1 MVSVAIITKNEEDN
15 IGDCLESVKWADE
28 IIVVD
33 SGSDDGTADICE
45 RYGVRL
51 YTEPWKGFSAQ
62 KNSAIEKA
70 TNDWILS
77 LDADERV
84 TPELRKEITA
94 LCENET
100 AKNGYFI
107 ARKNFFLGRWIRHC
121 GWYPNY
127 TLRLIKRG
135 KGSFGEREVHES
147 LSVRGDTGYLNH
159 PMEHYTYKTISD
171 YLKRLDRYSTL
182 AARELQKEK
191 KRYGIHHI
199 VFRPL
204 YTFLHMYFIRLGF
217 LDGYFGFM
225 LSILYSFYTFS
236 KYIKLREFQ
245 VTEQ

>member
-1 MVSVAIITKNEEDN
+1 
-15 IGDCLESVKWADE
+15 
-28 IIVVD
+28 
-33 SGSDDGTADICE
+33 
-45 RYGVRL
+45 
-51 YTEPWKGFSAQ
+51 
-62 KNSAIEKA
+62 
-70 TNDWILS
+70 
-77 LDADERV
+77 
-84 TPELRKEITA
+84 
-94 LCENET
+94 
-100 AKNGYFI
+100 
-107 ARKNFFLGRWIRHC
+107 
-121 GWYPNY
+121 
-127 TLRLIKRG
+127 
-135 KGSFGEREVHES
+135 
-147 LSVRGDTGYLNH
+147 
-159 PMEHYTYKTISD
+159 MEHYTYKTISD